1 MPDSIRSVHRVHAI
15 SRFINNLVLNYEV
28 LRSYRKDPT
37 GYFPERP
44 ADDDTSAAAEIARK
58 ALERA
63 ATVWGIDDDD
73 DLALLRDGDFEAIFE
88 DLALHGPKPTSSGD
102 AFDSP

>member
-1 MPDSIRSVHRVHAI
+1 MPDSTSAVQGVHAI

-28 LRSYRKDPT
+28 LRTYRKDPK

-44 ADDDTSAAAEIARK
+44 AEDDTSAAAEIARK

-63 ATVWGIDDDD
+63 ATVWGIDNDD
-73 DLALLRDGDFEAIFE
+73 DLELLRDGDFEAIFE